1 MKRNLSSTGLAMA
14 LACVVLG
21 AACNDSNDNPSPT
34 AAPTPPPA
42 PAAVVPTPPPPVAEG
57 PVPGE
62 EVSFLGKV
70 REVEGDLVRVNQDDV
85 VVTAN
90 TFLVNEAGDPI
101 SMADFKVGSV
111 VRVKGS
117 YNQDASAIDAR
128 RITLL
133 E

>member
-1 MKRNLSSTGLAMA
+1 VSRIVSGKLRVDLRVLDLRPVLEAGLDSARA
-14 LACVVLG
+14 AAG
-21 AACNDSNDNPSPT
+21 AAC
-34 AAPTPPPA
+34 TPDRR
-42 PAAVVPTPPPPVAEG
+42 T
-57 PVPGE
+57 
-62 EVSFLGKV
+62 
-70 REVEGDLVRVNQDDV
+70 EVEGDLVRVNQDDV
-85 VVTAN
+85 MVTAN

-111 VRVKGS
+111 VRVKGT